1 LETNHHLT
9 AEHLCKMYGINYES
23 VSDENTLK
31 SSLET
36 FYSEEDRPKLLEIF
50 TPKQINDEVLLNYFD
65 FIR

>member
-1 LETNHHLT
+1 
-9 AEHLCKMYGINYES
+9 MYGIKYKS
-23 VSDENTLK
+23 VSDDNTLK